1 MKRMNIARVIGKMQ
15 TAVRHLAAL
24 RVYGLLLA
32 VANYSLFTINYS
44 LLTSCSSDEATAPA
58 AKKSTPVQLAGY
70 VTSYEEAQETDKAS
84 RAYGVTR
91 TWTPPTGYS
100 ILDDLSDKSISV
112 YFTQN
117 PAAAD
122 MEEDFFFMRGDKWNL
137 SKDIASAGTYYLYGY
152 IPYDESIRASVAP
165 LPESTFDAGAKLT
178 LENLPTIT
186 TNDICVI
193 VGAKNG
199 TNADNDNGLTTGQFA
214 FEAKAT
220 GGNDK
225 GSNFVFLLFDHLY
238 SCINVRFCVDED
250 YDKLRTIKLKKLEL
264 QAMVLN
270 EATGVKTP
278 LKRKTKA
285 MITLRKTEDGSSP
298 LMYNG
303 AEQIVFTPDE
313 TSRNAD
319 EPLFYSE
326 DGQAL
331 TVNFSDFTGCFMSQ
345 GISELSLRSTYDV
358 YDKKGNK
365 IREGCTALNKIDI
378 QHLFSPV
385 RTASRGMK
393 YTVKMIVNPTYLYVL
408 SEPDLDN
415 PTITLD

>member
-1 MKRMNIARVIGKMQ
+1 MKEVISEKMMRKMNIARVIGKMQ

-58 AKKSTPVQLAGY
+58 ARKSTPVQLAGY

-152 IPYDESIRASVAP
+152 IPYDESIRASVVP

-199 TNADNDNGLTTGQFA
+199 ISADNDNGLITGQFA

-298 LMYNG
+298 LCTTAQSRLSSPPTRP
-303 AEQIVFTPDE
+303 AEMP
-313 TSRNAD
+313 TSRC
-319 EPLFYSE
+319 S
-326 DGQAL
+326 
-331 TVNFSDFTGCFMSQ
+331 
-345 GISELSLRSTYDV
+345 
-358 YDKKGNK
+358 
-365 IREGCTALNKIDI
+365 I
-378 QHLFSPV
+378 QRMV
-385 RTASRGMK
+385 R
-393 YTVKMIVNPTYLYVL
+393 P
-408 SEPDLDN
+408 
-415 PTITLD
+415 